1 MAPLH
6 PAVVHLPIALVV
18 LSLIA
23 DLTGYA
29 SGSAALS
36 ATGFLSGAGAAVG
49 AALALPSGLFDMG
62 RQSMDHEAHT
72 RVHVHMK
79 VGFVL
84 FAALAALAIWRWI
97 IYKNSETG
105 AGPGYLAV
113 AALVVGLA
121 AFQGWLGADLVFAYG
136 VGVRR
141 HHHGHQ
147 DPAHPSSPGEHG
159 RQ

>member
-1 MAPLH
+1 MTLLH

-18 LSLIA
+18 LALIA

-36 ATGFLSGAGAAVG
+36 ATGVWSLAGAAPG
-49 AALALPSGLFDMG
+49 AALSLPSGLFDMG
-62 RQSMDHEAHT
+62 RQSMGHEAHT

-84 FAALAALAIWRWI
+84 FAALAIWRWM
-97 IYKNSETG
+97 IYENSGTG
-105 AGPGYLAV
+105 VGPGYLAV
-113 AALVVGLA
+113 AVLVVGLA
-121 AFQGWLGADLVFAYG
+121 AFQGWLGADLVFADG

-141 HHHGHQ
+141 HREEHQ
-147 DPAHPSSPGEHG
+147 EPANPSSPGEHG